1 MLQVVDLKTGS
12 GLAEAAAAQAAT
24 EGVANQ
30 QTVVEQLAGH
40 ALASSVAREAAAGA
54 FWRELWVAA
63 PIGDHLVEGYVDL
76 LYRHDGGLV
85 VVDWADHVADEV
97 AITEKLARYRL
108 QGAAYAAAVEAATNE
123 LVHRM
128 VFVFLGDDGAIE
140 VDLPDLRAAVEQVR
154 ATTDELAE
162 ASATESI
169 TDID

>member
-1 MLQVVDLKTGS
+1 MVNVV
-12 GLAEAAAAQAAT
+12 AAAFDQFD
-24 EGVANQ
+24 
-30 QTVVEQLAGH
+30 
-40 ALASSVAREAAAGA
+40 RIDAAGFDLDRTA
-54 FWRELWVAA
+54 GSELRQV
-63 PIGDHLVEGYVDL
+63 
-76 LYRHDGGLV
+76 
-85 VVDWADHVADEV
+85 DHVADEV

-108 QGAAYAAAVEAATNE
+108 QGAAYAAAVEAATSE